1 MRRKKKKI
9 VKKGKLNYCFGIVKF
24 NRTSK
29 KNEEKFPTFP
39 PTTHATYTNTIIT
52 KWKISSFRKQR
63 NLKSKKHTFKITK
76 TQGPY
81 ISFKL
86 YHSKY
91 VFKLI

>member
-52 KWKISSFRKQR
+52 K
-63 NLKSKKHTFKITK
+63 
-76 TQGPY
+76 
-81 ISFKL
+81 
-86 YHSKY
+86 
-91 VFKLI
+91 